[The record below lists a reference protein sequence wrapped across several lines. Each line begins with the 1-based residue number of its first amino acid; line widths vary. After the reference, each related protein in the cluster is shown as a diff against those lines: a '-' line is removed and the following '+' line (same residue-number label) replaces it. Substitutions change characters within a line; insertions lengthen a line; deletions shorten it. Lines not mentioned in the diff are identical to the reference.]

1 MERNNFN
8 SIFEKHEPGK
18 RAGKQSLTKS
28 CSRVGR
34 LLHSSRLKLLLFC
47 ALLLGHGVLV
57 SALFVRNTRSFTQ
70 NMERITALRSEYYNG
85 YSSIARVHA
94 NLLNYTSYANSDYWQ
109 AYQESRSDLSDFI
122 DLLTTSRIGPDSYNL
137 GLLCRQYLDSTAATV
152 ERRKKFASSDTEEL
166 SLYLD
171 EAEHRFFLVVSYA
184 SYSMNELET
193 YINEKTVT
201 LNQQTTDQLN
211 QVIFIFIIITTV
223 FSLLAFL
230 FIRYFLHPLEKLTA
244 LVRDTSTETWE
255 ITQPPV
261 TRKDEMGLLY
271 HAFYEMMNKNRSQ
284 YNELKARQQ
293 LEIELQ
299 REREKAMQAEAAVA
313 KTRLKVFQSQINSH
327 FLFNT
332 MNMISRMAY
341 LEHAPR
347 VQNASNLLA
356 QFLRSVLGQVNRIVT
371 LEEEFDTVESYIK
384 IQKLRFQDRIVF
396 ESTLDPDLSLIK
408 IPSVTLQPLVE
419 NAVVH
424 GVSMSPSGFV
434 QCSALLEGN
443 DVVLAVYD
451 DGRGMSA
458 SEAEALLNRLEADV
472 NMEEDNSSRIGLM
485 NVYRRLLLCYPQR
498 VTPIVESQDGEY
510 CRIGFRISDIL

>member
-1 MERNNFN
+1 M
-8 SIFEKHEPGK
+8 
-18 RAGKQSLTKS
+18 
-28 CSRVGR
+28 
-34 LLHSSRLKLLLFC
+34 
-47 ALLLGHGVLV
+47 GHGVLV

-70 NMERITALRSEYYNG
+70 NMEHITALRSEYYNG

-109 AYQESRSDLSDFI
+109 AYQESRSDLENFI
-122 DLLTTSRIGPDSYNL
+122 HLLTTSNIGPDSYNF
-137 GLLCRQYLDSTAATV
+137 GLLCQQYLDIADAAANIRENSV
-152 ERRKKFASSDTEEL
+152 NADTEEL
-166 SLYLD
+166 TPSLE
-171 EAEHRFFLVVSYA
+171 EAEHRYTLVVSYT
-184 SYSMNELET
+184 SYSMNEMESH
-193 YINEKTVT
+193 INEEIVA
-201 LNQQTTDQLN
+201 LNHETTDRLHQIML
-211 QVIFIFIIITTV
+211 FFIIITV
-223 FSLLAFL
+223 AFSFLAFL
-230 FIRYFLHPLEKLTA
+230 FVRYFLHPLEKLTT

-299 REREKAMQAEAAVA
+299 REREKAIQAEAAVA

-332 MNMISRMAY
+332 MNMISRLAY

-371 LEEEFDTVESYIK
+371 LEEEFDTTESYIE

-408 IPSVTLQPLVE
+408 IPSVTLQPLIE

-443 DVVLAVYD
+443 DAVLTVYD

-458 SEAEALLNRLEADV
+458 PQVEALLNRLETDA
-472 NMEEDNSSRIGLM
+472 NREEDSSSGIGLM

-498 VTPIVESQDGEY
+498 VTPIVESQEGEY